1 MASKVQVEAVRQ
13 IVIDNMK
20 ILYDFEFIDED
31 LYYTFLKQ
39 LMEGLSEI
47 DEKKSKP
54 DKEISKES
62 LESEIRKAKD
72 KAIAQKL
79 LLFGSLYY

>member
-20 ILYDFEFIDED
+20 ILYDFEFIDEEQ
-31 LYYTFLKQ
+31 YYSFIKQ

-47 DEKKSKP
+47 DKKKSRR
-54 DKEISKES
+54 DKEISMES
-62 LESEIRKAKD
+62 LGSEVRKAKD
-72 KAIAQKL
+72 KARRRTESEK
-79 LLFGSLYY
+79 GGRS

>member
-31 LYYTFLKQ
+31 LYYSFIKQ

-47 DEKKSKP
+47 DRKKLKREK
-54 DKEISKES
+54 EVSKES
-62 LESEIRKAKD
+62 LESEVRKAKD

>member
-20 ILYDFEFIDED
+20 TLYDFEFIDEEQ
-31 LYYTFLKQ
+31 YYSFIKQ

-47 DEKKSKP
+47 DKKKSRR
-54 DKEISKES
+54 DKEISMES
-62 LESEIRKAKD
+62 LESEVRKAKD

>member
-20 ILYDFEFIDED
+20 ILYDFEFIDEEQ
-31 LYYTFLKQ
+31 YYSFIKQ

-47 DEKKSKP
+47 DKKKSRR
-54 DKEISKES
+54 DKEISMES
-62 LESEIRKAKD
+62 LESEVRKAKD

>member
-1 MASKVQVEAVRQ
+1 MASKVQVETVRQ

-20 ILYDFEFIDED
+20 ILYDFEFIDEE
-31 LYYTFLKQ
+31 LYYSFIKQ
-39 LMEGLSEI
+39 LMEGLA
-47 DEKKSKP
+47 DLDKKKIKP
-54 DKEISKES
+54 DKAISKES
-62 LESEIRKAKD
+62 LESEVRKAKD